1 MADEPTSGASL
12 LGGDGGQ
19 SAGEAA
25 PVSPSYLVGSDGA
38 FAPNWLDSLPPDLKG
53 NPALTT
59 VPTLADLAKSY
70 VSTKSLVGKK
80 FQAPSETSTP
90 EEITAWRKNVGAPE
104 TPDGYGELRPEE
116 IPAEMWDAATEGQL
130 KAIAHKHSL
139 PPSAVKD
146 IIALHAAT
154 VKGGMEKFVADEA
167 AYKETGL
174 NTLKKEWGANFDQ
187 EAHAA
192 KTFAEAIGLNPNE
205 TLDFAS
211 PSFVL
216 AMARGAKLI
225 MGDKIVAGAPA
236 TISGGIESRIR
247 DIQGS
252 PEYRGDLGQDA
263 QMAAQ
268 SQLHN
273 LYAAKSKAA

>member
-1 MADEPTSGASL
+1 MADEPNPGASL
-12 LGGDGGQ
+12 LGGDG
-19 SAGEAA
+19 AGEPAST
-25 PVSPSYLVGSDGA
+25 PSTPSYLVGADGA
-38 FAPNWLDSLPPDLKG
+38 FAPNWLDSLPDDLKG
-53 NPALTT
+53 NSALTT

-70 VSTKSLVGKK
+70 VATKSMVGKK
-80 FQAPSETSTP
+80 FQAPTEASTP
-90 EEITAWRKNVGAPE
+90 EEVAAWRKNVGAPE
-104 TPDGYGELRPEE
+104 APDGYGDLRPEE
-116 IPAEMWDAATEGQL
+116 IPAEMWDANTEGQL
-130 KAIAHKHSL
+130 KAIAHKHHL

-154 VKGGMEKFVADEA
+154 VKGGMEKFQADEA
-167 AYKETGL
+167 AYKEAGL
-174 NTLKKEWGANFDQ
+174 TTLKKEWGANFDQ

-192 KTFAEAIGLNPNE
+192 QTFAKAIGLDPNE

-225 MGDKIVAGAPA
+225 MGDKIVAGAPPA
-236 TISGGIESRIR
+236 LSGGLDSRIR

-252 PEYRGDLGQDA
+252 PEYRGERGQDA
-263 QMAAQ
+263 QMSAQ

-273 LYAAKSKAA
+273 LLNAKTKAA